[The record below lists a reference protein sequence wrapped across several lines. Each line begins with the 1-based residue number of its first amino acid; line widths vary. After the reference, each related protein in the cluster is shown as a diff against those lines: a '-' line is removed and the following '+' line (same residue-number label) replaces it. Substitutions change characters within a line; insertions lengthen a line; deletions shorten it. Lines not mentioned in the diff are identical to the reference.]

1 MNFKAK
7 IEESLRKRSKNK
19 AVTISPP
26 ISGDINTILGKETSF
41 KGVLTYEGTV
51 KIDGKVE
58 GEIIA
63 KDTLIIGEDAEIHA
77 EIRVGRL
84 ISRGKI
90 KGNIFVKER
99 AEFLAPAVVQGNI
112 QTPIIVIEDG
122 VTFDGKCD
130 MGTVTKNSKKPE
142 LKITSLHQETVKAK
156 AGE

>member
-1 MNFKAK
+1 MNIRAK
-7 IEESLRKRSKNK
+7 IEKRLRKGLRNK
-19 AVTISPP
+19 IKTVYPP

-41 KGVLTYEGTV
+41 KGVLTYDGTV
-51 KIDGKVE
+51 KIDGHVE
-58 GEIIA
+58 GEIMA

-130 MGTVTKNSKKPE
+130 MGAAVKHDKKPE
-142 LKITSLHQETVKAK
+142 LKITPIHQEKAK
-156 AGE
+156 TGE

>member
-19 AVTISPP
+19 AATISPP

-130 MGTVTKNSKKPE
+130 MGTVAKNSKKPE

>member
-1 MNFKAK
+1 MNLKKKF
-7 IEESLRKRSKNK
+7 ESLSNQSITQASRP
-19 AVTISPP
+19 APAISE
-26 ISGDINTILGKETSF
+26 DINTILGKETSF

-63 KDTLIIGEDAEIHA
+63 KDTLIIGEDAEINA

-90 KGNIFVKER
+90 KGNITVKER
-99 AEFLAPAVVQGNI
+99 AEFFAPAVLHGNI
-112 QTPIIVIEDG
+112 KTPVLVIEDG
-122 VTFDGKCD
+122 VVFEGKCE
-130 MGTVTKNSKKPE
+130 MGSASQKTE
-142 LKITSLHQETVKAK
+142 LKITPLHQQAIKAK